1 MQQDY
6 DRTPAQMEKEANK
19 LLQTMFMSGMRQAG
33 GLAGKALKTP
43 FAKSVADKARS
54 FAASPFGRGAKG
66 VVDDAVTATKQR
78 AGDAASAVTPY
89 VKPVGTTIG
98 QIGQGTTNA
107 ARSALDAGGDL
118 FQNLKWRMTQ
128 KGMPSGTG
136 AFGRNPIPAP
146 TRLGPGGMGPAAPG
160 FGARN
165 IAAPDANP
173 LSVRNLGIG
182 AGTVAGGYEA
192 GKGLL
197 GGGASA
203 GAAAANPAAAQAMNQ
218 TSTGGGGAGGFLS
231 NMPKEMQYA
240 LAAGVPLALLGA
252 YAGGRGNMM
261 GGLGMGALGLGAAG
275 LGAAGAGYFG
285 DGARRFVGQGANSL
299 MGLFGAGKDGDIMGQ
314 IKQLSR
320 LSPEFG
326 VTMLMGR
333 NPGLSREEA
342 QKMYEFL
349 TQNQD
354 SISKMMPA
362 VTGAQTP
369 VVKAGAVIGTILK
382 IEKAARCWKG
392 YEPVPGKKP
401 YSNDS
406 CRPTGNKKKE
416 KKAAFPFAPAVRA
429 LHASQRPQA
438 MTFDPNNA
446 NVKMLQQKYPQN
458 WRQIMQQSQ
467 GIQNPSPAKAQPI
480 QSRPGWTGGV
490 IVPPERPAT
499 DFNNILLDGQSH
511 RRPTMTQMPPKP
523 PAAPVAPRDFSK
535 MPKYV
540 SEGQQ
545 WAEKA
550 MQQMPASSMVKT
562 QSVTEKEAFGGALL
576 GAGARM
582 AGKGLAN
589 FAMKGLPAMSRGLV
603 QGAGK
608 ATSMVGNAAQ
618 AGGRM
623 MGAAGQRVGSLGEH
637 VMSHAG
643 QTAVGTAR
651 NPLERFTAD
660 AVGTLGGMS
669 GMAGNAMQ
677 GIGAGMGAAGR
688 GVNMAG
694 RGLQQAGQYTAAA
707 LPLSAAGAYGAY
719 QAARPMMPN
728 VQFRN
733 PIADMGGVDVRPM
746 RFQNPVQ
753 VGSPPPAPAGAR
765 HTARR

>member
-1 MQQDY
+1 MQ
-6 DRTPAQMEKEANK
+6 PNHLFMLNAMEKEANPF
-19 LLQTMFMSGMRQAG
+19 LAAMRAAG
-33 GLAGKALKTP
+33 GVAGNVIRSP
-43 FAKSVADKARS
+43 FAKTIATKAR
-54 FAASPFGRGAKG
+54 AMAGSPVGKG
-66 VVDDAVTATKQR
+66 VRGFVGDATNMAKQT
-78 AGDAASAVTPY
+78 AGDVAGAAAPY
-89 VKPVGTTIG
+89 VKPVANRVGGLGQAVTTG
-98 QIGQGTTNA
+98 SRRALNKLDDA
-107 ARSALDAGGDL
+107 AQYAMS
-118 FQNLKWRMTQ
+118 
-128 KGMPSGTG
+128 
-136 AFGRNPIPAP
+136 
-146 TRLGPGGMGPAAPG
+146 GPGRAKAPMVTRWG
-160 FGARN
+160 DSLIGKT
-165 IAAPDANP
+165 DVNP
-173 LSVRNLGIG
+173 LSARNLGVG

-203 GAAAANPAAAQAMNQ
+203 GAANPVAEQAVNQ
-218 TSTGGGGAGGFLS
+218 TSTGGGGGAGGFLS

-369 VVKAGAVIGTILK
+369 VVKAGAVIGTALK

-406 CRPTGNKKKE
+406 CRPTGSKKKE
-416 KKAAFPFAPAVRA
+416 KKAAFPVARLLA
-429 LHASQRPQA
+429 RPLDPRA

-446 NVKMLQQKYPQN
+446 NVKMLQQKHPEN
-458 WRQIMQQSQ
+458 WQQIMAQSQ
-467 GIQNPSPAKAQPI
+467 GIQNP
-480 QSRPGWTGGV
+480 T
-490 IVPPERPAT
+490 PE
-499 DFNNILLDGQSH
+499 NV
-511 RRPTMTQMPPKP
+511 RPTMTQMPPKP
-523 PAAPVAPRDFSK
+523 PAAPVAPRNFSK

-623 MGAAGQRVGSLGEH
+623 LGAGGQRLARGGER
-637 VMSHAG
+637 VMDYAG
-643 QTAVGTAR
+643 TTTMNTAR

-677 GIGAGMGAAGR
+677 GLGGMANMAGR

-719 QAARPMMPN
+719 QAARPMLPN

-753 VGSPPPAPAGAR
+753 VGSPPANSAHR

>member
-1 MQQDY
+1 MQ
-6 DRTPAQMEKEANK
+6 PNHLLMLNAMEKEANPF
-19 LLQTMFMSGMRQAG
+19 LAAMRAAG
-33 GLAGKALKTP
+33 GVAGNVIRSP
-43 FAKSVADKARS
+43 FAKTIATKAR
-54 FAASPFGRGAKG
+54 AMAGSPVGKG
-66 VVDDAVTATKQR
+66 VR
-78 AGDAASAVTPY
+78 GFAGDAANMAKQTAGDVAGAAAPY
-89 VKPVGTTIG
+89 VKPVANRVGGLGQAVTTG
-98 QIGQGTTNA
+98 SRRALNKLDDA
-107 ARSALDAGGDL
+107 AQYAMS
-118 FQNLKWRMTQ
+118 
-128 KGMPSGTG
+128 
-136 AFGRNPIPAP
+136 
-146 TRLGPGGMGPAAPG
+146 GPGRAKAPMVTRWG
-160 FGARN
+160 DSLIGKT
-165 IAAPDANP
+165 DANP
-173 LSVRNLGIG
+173 MSVRNLGIG

-203 GAAAANPAAAQAMNQ
+203 GAAAANPVAAQAMNQ
-218 TSTGGGGAGGFLS
+218 TSTGGGGGAGGFLS

-285 DGARRFVGQGANSL
+285 DDARRFVGQGANSL

-369 VVKAGAVIGTILK
+369 AVKAGAVIGTVLK

-406 CRPTGNKKKE
+406 CRPTGSKKKE
-416 KKAAFPFAPAVRA
+416 KKAAFPFAKPGDADYDDTPA
-429 LHASQRPQA
+429 
-438 MTFDPNNA
+438 
-446 NVKMLQQKYPQN
+446 
-458 WRQIMQQSQ
+458 
-467 GIQNPSPAKAQPI
+467 PAAAAP
-480 QSRPGWTGGV
+480 SRP
-490 IVPPERPAT
+490 I
-499 DFNNILLDGQSH
+499 
-511 RRPTMTQMPPKP
+511 MKQMPPKP
-523 PAAPVAPRDFSK
+523 PEAPVVPRDFRK

-550 MQQMPASSMVKT
+550 MQQPPASSMVKT
-562 QSVTEKEAFGGALL
+562 QSATEKEAFGGALL

-623 MGAAGQRVGSLGEH
+623 IGAAGQRMGNLGEH

-660 AVGTLGGMS
+660 AVGTLGGAAGMTGNVMQGLG
-669 GMAGNAMQ
+669 GMANM
-677 GIGAGMGAAGR
+677 AGR

-694 RGLQQAGQYTAAA
+694 RGLQQAGQHTAAS

>member
-1 MQQDY
+1 MQ
-6 DRTPAQMEKEANK
+6 PNHLLMLNAMEKEAW
-19 LLQTMFMSGMRQAG
+19 LGA
-33 GLAGKALKTP
+33 AGKAVGGLMRSPLAKTIATKARAMAGSP
-43 FAKSVADKARS
+43 VGKGVRGFADDAAGFAK
-54 FAASPFGRGAKG
+54 G
-66 VVDDAVTATKQR
+66 TATN
-78 AGDAASAVTPY
+78 AANAAAPY
-89 VKPVGTTIG
+89 VKPVANRVGGLGQAVTTG
-98 QIGQGTTNA
+98 SRRALNKLDDA
-107 ARSALDAGGDL
+107 AQYAMS
-118 FQNLKWRMTQ
+118 
-128 KGMPSGTG
+128 
-136 AFGRNPIPAP
+136 
-146 TRLGPGGMGPAAPG
+146 GPGRAKAPMVTRWG
-160 FGARN
+160 DSLIGKT
-165 IAAPDANP
+165 DANP
-173 LSVRNLGIG
+173 MSVRNLGIG

-203 GAAAANPAAAQAMNQ
+203 GAANPVAEQAMNQ
-218 TSTGGGGAGGFLS
+218 TSTGGGGGGAGGFLS

-261 GGLGMGALGLGAAG
+261 GGLGLGALGIGAAG

-285 DGARRFVGQGANSL
+285 DDARRFVGQGANSL

-369 VVKAGAVIGTILK
+369 VVKAGAFIGTVLK

-406 CRPTGNKKKE
+406 CRPTGSKKKKE
-416 KKAAFPFAPAVRA
+416 KKAAFPFAKPGDADYVDMPDPSAGEHLRTMNPVDMK
-429 LHASQRPQA
+429 RP
-438 MTFDPNNA
+438 
-446 NVKMLQQKYPQN
+446 
-458 WRQIMQQSQ
+458 IM
-467 GIQNPSPAKAQPI
+467 K
-480 QSRPGWTGGV
+480 
-490 IVPPERPAT
+490 
-499 DFNNILLDGQSH
+499 
-511 RRPTMTQMPPKP
+511 QMPPKP
-523 PAAPVAPRDFSK
+523 PEAPVMPRDFSK

-545 WAEKA
+545 WAEKM
-550 MQQMPASSMVKT
+550 MQRPPVSSMVKT

-589 FAMKGLPAMSRGLV
+589 VAMKGLPALSRGMV

-608 ATSMVGNAAQ
+608 LTSSLGGAAQ
-618 AGGRM
+618 TAGKMVSG
-623 MGAAGQRVGSLGEH
+623 AGQRMGRLGEH
-637 VMSHAG
+637 VMNHAG

-688 GVNMAG
+688 GVGMAG

-719 QAARPMMPN
+719 QAARPMLPN

-753 VGSPPPAPAGAR
+753 VGAPAAATPGAR